1 MRLFKYLYA
10 VDIQKQVDTHFEAT
24 LKELTAENSD
34 YHRQIIQLGNQI
46 IQLAGELE
54 ATKQEL
60 EESKRIANQLDA
72 NVLHLTEGLNER
84 ERQRECLFAKLEAHR
99 DAARV
104 IFAALVKLGHE
115 HPVMSSKK
123 PKG

>member
-1 MRLFKYLYA
+1 MKFIPMNLYKYLA
-10 VDIQKQVDTHFEAT
+10 PPERCEHLEERIQK
-24 LKELTAENSD
+24 LTETNSD
-34 YHRQIIQLGNQI
+34 YQKQIIQLGNQI

-104 IFAALVKLGHE
+104 IFAALVKLGHN
-115 HPVMSSKK
+115 HAL
-123 PKG
+123 